1 MITIAQIYAAMSDD
15 TCAYGLRV
23 CRWLVWSGET
33 LAPSAVW
40 IDGNYTD
47 ELLPGTCCIALG
59 DIDHRPSLAE
69 IAKAVRLASKYRGAC
84 VAVIKSRHVA
94 SPDIER
100 NDPGEEIL
108 IDPTVVLSVHG
119 DI

>member
-33 LAPSAVW
+33 LAPSSVW

-69 IAKAVRLASKYRGAC
+69 NATNAFWALDKLSAFQVWFAAASDDCRAFSQDMNEHITECFYQK
-84 VAVIKSRHVA
+84 
-94 SPDIER
+94 
-100 NDPGEEIL
+100 
-108 IDPTVVLSVHG
+108 
-119 DI
+119 